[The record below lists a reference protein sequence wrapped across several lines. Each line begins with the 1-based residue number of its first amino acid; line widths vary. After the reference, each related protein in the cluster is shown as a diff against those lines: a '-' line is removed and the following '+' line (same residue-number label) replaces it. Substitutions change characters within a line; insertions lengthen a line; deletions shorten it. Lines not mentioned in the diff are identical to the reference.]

1 MSVFSFAND
10 FYPCLVCFS
19 YLLVSFDSLKN
30 MFPFKGIAHRDRSG
44 LFGLICKVFIKGRGA
59 EIFSEFRPPP
69 PLAPVSILV
78 RCKTKAPAGAVSAF
92 NN

>member
-1 MSVFSFAND
+1 MDQA
-10 FYPCLVCFS
+10 Y
-19 YLLVSFDSLKN
+19 
-30 MFPFKGIAHRDRSG
+30 
-44 LFGLICKVFIKGRGA
+44 FGLICKVFIKGRGA

-69 PLAPVSILV
+69 IAPVSILV